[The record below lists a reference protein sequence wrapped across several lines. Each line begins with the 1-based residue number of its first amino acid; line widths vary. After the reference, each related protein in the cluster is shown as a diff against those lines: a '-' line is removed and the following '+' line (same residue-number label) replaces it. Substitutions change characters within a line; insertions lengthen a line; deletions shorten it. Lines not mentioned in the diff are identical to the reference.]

1 MTAQQFSLFDGPG
14 RVHRDAHDT
23 EIAAAEAFPEIKG
36 EQRLAVLRAFV
47 DAGAA
52 GLTDYECHLVCG
64 MHRPHIAGT
73 RREEL
78 MAAGVP
84 IVKTDQRRP
93 TDTGAPAIVWA
104 WDAIHS
110 RVGNGAVLPF
120 PRPRV
125 DESSAGEAIARGGI
139 QIED

>member
-1 MTAQQFSLFDGPG
+1 MTAQQPSLFAGPG

-47 DAGAA
+47 DAGAD

-93 TDTGAPAIVWA
+93 TDTGAPAIVWVWA
-104 WDAIHS
+104 AYLS
-110 RVGNGAVLPF
+110 RALVSAASSPHPSPVRSPRGVSGSSKAVPM
-120 PRPRV
+120 
-125 DESSAGEAIARGGI
+125 G
-139 QIED
+139 

>member
-1 MTAQQFSLFDGPG
+1 MTTSQSSLFDGPG

-47 DAGAA
+47 SAGSD

-93 TDTGAPAIVWA
+93 TDTGALAIVWA
-104 WDAIHS
+104 LDARHS
-110 RVGNGAVLPF
+110 RALVSAAIAP
-120 PRPRV
+120 PRPRL
-125 DESSAGEAIARGGI
+125 EEYSPGEAIARGGER
-139 QIED
+139 IE